1 MRQLITRLGCLW
13 LCLAPILIEGSQ
25 WISAQ
30 RAGDI
35 AYVLLDSPPEIR
47 RYDLSTG
54 QWLPALSLRDHPTS
68 MLAETNALH
77 IAFGTS
83 VYRYAPDL
91 TAETHLLNTGS
102 PTTAILPW
110 THYVYLVHP
119 AYPYGYIT
127 SLRRSDGAVVT
138 EGKYTYKAFGGA
150 SVSSVLGRIYG
161 RKQGVSPSDIDTV
174 VLNTDGTFGAV
185 NDSPYHGDYPDGEP
199 TFVLGDG
206 RRVTDSS
213 GIVYEGDTLRFAG
226 SFGGR
231 IDAIDFYGG
240 STPIVLRDT
249 NVIAFSQTYLPTG
262 SAPTGLAAPKALFV
276 RGTQITVLGMNS
288 SEITVR
294 SLAVADLKAEE
305 PGKPVDPRGL
315 AYTPD
320 AILQDRAGDL
330 ILYSQSQRSLF
341 RWSVSNRVY
350 APTVPLVGAPSQ
362 VAYSAQFHRV
372 FLGFESGKVDK
383 LDLDGAARQVPLMNA
398 GAAILGM
405 TAADPYLFTCVAIS
419 PWVSHQTYD
428 ENGVLITSRPW
439 SYFSSEYIWSAVN
452 RRVYHFRDDTSP
464 NDLHSEGIDLNGGLG
479 TQSETP
485 DHGEV
490 QTVHPIRVS
499 PDARAVLLGS
509 GELYDGTALT
519 KAGSLPVQIVD
530 AAWTRQTLYTL
541 RNVAGVTVLQQW
553 NTNNYSQ
560 AALRQLSGTPLR
572 VFAGA
577 DGLTVVT
584 LQDSAP
590 RFHLLDLSLAP
601 VFSSPVR
608 PSAPG
613 SLAAARVGADTVTLA
628 WTDLSDNED
637 AYEVEQQLPDAVGW
651 KRLTSLAAG
660 TVRYEVTGLAFSS
673 TNAFRVRAVNASGDS
688 AYAGPLVVV
697 TLPDPR
703 SPMSATGPQIVEAL
717 ATRVEIGWEDASS
730 NEDGFRIERR
740 EFGST
745 GVWKV
750 AGTVPTDSSRFVDTG
765 VAVGR
770 RYDYRV
776 VAFNAFAAA
785 PPTASVS
792 VTTLDR
798 DTAPPSGNFTG
809 LSVVDAAPWAVV
821 LKWVST
827 FQNETGFELERSDYS
842 NGVWISV
849 GATSRNASQFTDT
862 NAVPGVRYWYRVSAV
877 NSFGR
882 QSYSFTLDV
891 TPRAIG
897 GEFLGLS
904 GRSGSVLCFAF
915 ANPFRI
921 ERYDA
926 ATRGWLASIPLSERP
941 TAIHCQTDSLYVA
954 YDRKVVR
961 LDPGTLVET
970 FMVNA
975 PSSVGVLFAAGDLL
989 YVVDRGNGTVWLD
1002 RRTGVLGGQGS
1013 LGFYSVF
1020 PGVDV
1025 APDGKTLFGVTSGIS
1040 PADIL
1045 KIDLAPAGG
1054 IAASNGSP
1062 YHGAYSIGSWA
1073 AVLPGGRRVMTSSG
1087 IVYNTTDLTYA
1098 GSLAGAVDAVAFT
1111 TNGLP
1116 IVARG
1121 TKVIAYTASFLEA
1134 GEKTLG
1140 ATPMLL
1146 AVDGADLLTAQ
1157 PSAMSPHGVD
1167 VQSMALDTILP
1178 PAAHEAPSLAGVA
1191 FEPANAFV
1199 AADGD
1204 TLVLVCR
1211 ELSVLFR
1218 WSISRR
1224 RELPGIPLLGS
1235 PSWTA
1240 YSAGNNRVYTGYE
1253 NGRILSVPLVDGAT
1267 EVPFANLPGST
1278 RGLACAGDWVFAADT
1293 SGAWATHYV
1302 FNSEGTLISSRDW
1315 NYISRAYTWDPKD
1328 RKMYFFRDSQSPND
1342 LHWETIDA
1350 DGKLGTAGETPYH
1363 GEVNVAA
1370 PIRVKPDSSVVLI
1383 GSGQMFSIPSLN
1395 FASVLPYAITDG
1407 DWRDGT
1413 LHTVRDVSGLSQIQ
1427 RWSAN
1432 YAPLDVKQIEGRP
1445 LRLFPLKGSF
1455 LLLTMESAQ
1464 PRMTLLNDSL
1474 VVTFQSAIN
1483 HPPTDLRVEP
1493 GILGENAPAGTV
1505 VGRLLVTDPDAGDTA
1520 RFSLNEPVTPASA
1533 FRIEGDQLLTTRPL
1547 DFELLSAWGVSVRAL
1562 DRFGMSVTQSLTI
1575 TLTNVNEAPIGIILS
1590 NPVIREEAPIGTLVG
1605 LLSANDPDRGD
1616 RQAFSFVENPE
1627 KLFRIVGNRLEVAAA
1642 LAFRTNAS
1650 PLIRVQARD
1659 AGGLAVEASF
1669 SVTVIPTPVLTF
1681 STRLVEE
1688 GADRIL
1694 WSDVVQPKL
1703 DFNMRYEA
1711 DSSTDLIT
1719 WKPLLIPPQVISTG
1733 VQSQTVRYLLPA
1745 GGVQRYLRIRIL
1757 AP

>member
-13 LCLAPILIEGSQ
+13 LCLAPILIEASQ

-102 PTTAILPW
+102 PTTAILSW
-110 THYVYLVHP
+110 TNHVYLVHP
-119 AYPYGYIT
+119 AHPYAYIT
-127 SLRRSDGAVVT
+127 SLRRSDGTVVT
-138 EGKYTYKAFGGA
+138 EGKFSYVAFGGA

-161 RKQGVSPSDIDTV
+161 RSPLDINTV

-185 NDSPYHGDYPDGEP
+185 NDSPYHYDYSGGEP

-213 GIVYEGDTLRFAG
+213 GIVYEGDTLRFAN
-226 SFGGR
+226 SFDGR
-231 IDAIDFYGG
+231 IDAMDFYGG

-249 NVIAFSQTYLPTG
+249 NVIAFSQIYLPTG
-262 SAPTGLAAPKALFV
+262 SAPAGVVAPKALFV
-276 RGTQITVLGMNS
+276 RGTQITVFGING
-288 SEITVR
+288 SEITVCN
-294 SLAVADLKAEE
+294 LAVADLKAEEPE

-320 AILQDRAGDL
+320 TILRDRAGDL
-330 ILYSQSQRSLF
+330 ILYNRSQRSLF
-341 RWSVSNRVY
+341 RWSVSNRGY
-350 APTVPLVGAPSQ
+350 APTVPLVGAPAQ

-372 FLGFESGKVDK
+372 FLGFASGKIDK
-383 LDLDGAARQVPLMNA
+383 LDLGGAAKQVPLINT

-405 TAADPYLFTCVAIS
+405 TAADPCLFTCVAIS
-419 PWVSHQTYD
+419 PGVSHQTYD

-439 SYFSSEYIWSAVN
+439 SYFSSEFIWSAVN
-452 RRVYHFRDDTSP
+452 RRVYYFNNHNPP
-464 NDLHSEGIDLNGGLG
+464 NDLHSAEIDLNGGLG
-479 TQSETP
+479 TQSERP
-485 DHGEV
+485 YHYIV
-490 QTVHPIRVS
+490 QAVHPIRVS

-509 GELYDGTALT
+509 GEFYEGTALT
-519 KAGSLPVQIVD
+519 NAGSLPVQIVD
-530 AAWTRQTLYTL
+530 AAWTGQNLYTI
-541 RNVAGVTVLQQW
+541 RVVAGVTVLQQW

-560 AALRQLSGTPLR
+560 AAYRQLSGAPLR

-577 DGLTVVT
+577 DGVTVVT

-590 RFHLLDLSLAP
+590 RFHLLDQSLTP

-608 PSAPG
+608 PSVPG
-613 SLAAARVGADTVTLA
+613 SLTAVRVGADTVTLA

-637 AYEVEQQLPDAVGW
+637 AYEVEQQLPDPVGW

-673 TNAFRVRAVNASGDS
+673 TNGFRVRAVNGSGDS

-703 SPMSATGPQIVEAL
+703 NPMPAIGPQIVEAL

-740 EFGST
+740 DLGDTGS
-745 GVWKV
+745 WKI
-750 AGTVPTDSSRFVDTG
+750 AGTVPTDSTRFVDAG
-765 VAVGR
+765 VGAGR
-770 RYDYRV
+770 RYEYRV
-776 VAFNAFAAA
+776 VAFNAFSAA
-785 PPTASVS
+785 PPTASLT
-792 VTTLDR
+792 VTTLDL
-798 DTAPPSGNFTG
+798 DTGPPSGKFTG
-809 LSVVDAAPWAVV
+809 LNVVDAAPWAVV
-821 LKWVST
+821 LKWGAT
-827 FQNETGFELERSDYS
+827 FQNETGFELERSDYPA
-842 NGVWISV
+842 GAWISV
-849 GATSRNASQFTDT
+849 GATSRNVSQFTDT
-862 NAVPGVRYWYRVSAV
+862 NAVPGVRYRYRVSAF
-877 NSFGR
+877 NPFGR
-882 QSYSFTLDV
+882 QRDSLTVDV
-891 TPRAIG
+891 TPRAVG

-904 GRSGSVLCFAF
+904 GRSGSVLCFAV

-926 ATRGWLASIPLSERP
+926 ATRAWLAFIPLSERP
-941 TAIHCQTDSLYVA
+941 TALHCQTDSLYVA

-975 PSSVGVLFAAGDLL
+975 PSSVVVLFAAGDLL
-989 YVVDRGNGTVWLD
+989 YVVERGNGTLWLD
-1002 RRTGVLGGQGS
+1002 RRTGALGGQGS

-1040 PADIL
+1040 PANIL

-1140 ATPMLL
+1140 ATPLLL

-1157 PSAMSPHGVD
+1157 PSATSLHGVD

-1178 PAAHEAPSLAGVA
+1178 PAAHEAPSLGGVA
-1191 FEPANAFV
+1191 FKPANAFV

-1278 RGLACAGDWVFAADT
+1278 RGLACAGDWVFAVDT

-1328 RKMYFFRDSQSPND
+1328 RKMYFFRDSRSPND
-1342 LHWETIDA
+1342 LHWEAIDA
-1350 DGKLGTAGETPYH
+1350 DGKLGPAGQTPYH
-1363 GEVNVAA
+1363 GEVKVEA
-1370 PIRVKPDSSVVLI
+1370 PIRVTSDSSVVLI

-1413 LHTVRDVSGLSQIQ
+1413 LYSVRDVSGLSQVQ

-1464 PRMTLLNDSL
+1464 PRMTLLDDSL
-1474 VVTFQSAIN
+1474 AVTFQSAIN

-1493 GILGENAPAGTV
+1493 GILGENAPAGTL

-1562 DRFGMSVTQSLTI
+1562 DRFGMSVTKSLTI

-1616 RQAFSFVENPE
+1616 RQAFSFVENLE
-1627 KLFRIVGNRLEVAAA
+1627 NLFRIVGNRLEVAAA

-1681 STRLVEE
+1681 SMRLVEE

-1719 WKPLLIPPQVISTG
+1719 WKPLLIPPQVISMG
-1733 VQSQTVRYLLPA
+1733 VQSQTVRYLLPE